1 MQLQITSIIRVFFAP
16 LKVIVGTPKFI
27 FKTNK
32 VVVQVPYFMPKGS
45 LVENQI
51 NALGTAIADSAST
64 SEIVE
69 LRLIRLQYPYLDS
82 SILAQYLAL
91 NARKYNFLRMKKR
104 LFKKTPI
111 SSSYSAVSPKD
122 TENNGI
128 FSAATLAKE
137 KQLPLPT

>member
-45 LVENQI
+45 LVESQI
-51 NALGTAIADSAST
+51 NALGTAIADSAV
-64 SEIVE
+64 VE
-69 LRLIRLQYPYLDS
+69 LRLVRLQYPYLDS

-111 SSSYSAVSPKD
+111 SS
-122 TENNGI
+122 
-128 FSAATLAKE
+128 
-137 KQLPLPT
+137 KQLNLPT